1 MSNDRINELPIVA
14 KLNKLS
20 SAIRAEFDAAT
31 LGGLSVAALD
41 CAAPMAEAAALIKEL
56 VEALEEIG
64 ASNIRPGSRYNERLA
79 REYERVQR
87 VARAALAK
95 ARAQ

>member
-1 MSNDRINELPIVA
+1 MNADRINELPICA
-14 KLNKLS
+14 RLTH
-20 SAIRAEFDAAT
+20 T
-31 LGGLSVAALD
+31 LVSGITGTTKEHLVNPD
-41 CAAPMAEAAALIKEL
+41 GPEASALIETL
-56 VEALEEIG
+56 VDALEEIG

-79 REYERVQR
+79 GEYERVQR